1 MMEWIIPQWPA
12 PANIHALFTTRKGV
26 IDQNPRGAYSGFNL
40 GDYVG
45 DDSEIVKKNRVY
57 LRQHLPKAPRWLTQ
71 VHGNRS
77 VWVDAAKNDDKPE
90 GDAAISKSSGGV
102 CAILVADCLP
112 VFLCDEAGSVVAI
125 AHAGWRGLASGII
138 ENTVLEMRRYSR
150 SKQIIAW
157 LGPAIGPQYF
167 EVGEEVRSAFVLI
180 DNRAEHAFTETGKQG
195 KYYADIFQLA
205 RQRLFQIGVDQ
216 VSGGELCTY
225 SDADRFYSYRRDG
238 KTGRMAALLW
248 MTPQQSSNG

>member
-1 MMEWIIPQWPA
+1 MMDWIVPEWPA
-12 PANIHALFTTRKGV
+12 PHNIKALFTTRKRES
-26 IDQNPRGAYSGFNL
+26 DHNPRSNYSGFNL
-40 GDYVG
+40 GDHVG
-45 DDSEIVKKNRVY
+45 DNPDVVQRNRAQLCQYLPQEPCWLAQVHKNR
-57 LRQHLPKAPRWLTQ
+57 PI
-71 VHGNRS
+71 
-77 VWVDAAKNDDKPE
+77 WVDTVSNIKSE
-90 GDAAISKSSGGV
+90 GDAAISRCSGVV

-138 ENTVLEMRRYSR
+138 ENTIREMRQYST

-167 EVGEEVRSAFVLI
+167 EVGEEVRSTFIQSDSQSV
-180 DNRAEHAFTETGKQG
+180 NAFTETDKRG

-205 RQRLFQIGVDQ
+205 RQRLAKTGVDK
-216 VSGGELCTY
+216 VFGGELCTF

-238 KTGRMAALLW
+238 QTGRMAALLW
-248 MTPQQSSNG
+248 MTSDSSNG